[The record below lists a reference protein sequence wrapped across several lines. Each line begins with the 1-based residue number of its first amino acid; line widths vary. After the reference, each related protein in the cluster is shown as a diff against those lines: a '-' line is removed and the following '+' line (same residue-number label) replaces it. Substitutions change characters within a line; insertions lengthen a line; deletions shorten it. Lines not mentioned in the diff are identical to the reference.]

1 MRSVRFI
8 SVAVLLGAAGSAI
21 LSGCRPA
28 SATTASAEPAS
39 DAVEF
44 FDIRVGEK
52 FAFERD
58 QFTCRRGQPLRI
70 RITNTIPSD
79 GPNLP
84 HNLALL
90 APSTDV
96 DKFAEAINGATEA
109 QNYIPDSH
117 RHEVLA
123 AAPLV
128 HPGQSINL
136 QLSAPAEP
144 GTYTIICT
152 FPGHCLLGMR
162 ARLTVL

>member
-1 MRSVRFI
+1 MRSLLFRL
-8 SVAVLLGAAGSAI
+8 AGPALGAALLAVFA
-21 LSGCRPA
+21 GCRP
-28 SATTASAEPAS
+28 SSHAETPVAL
-39 DAVEF
+39 AQIELL
-44 FDIRVGEK
+44 DIRVGEK
-52 FAFERD
+52 FAFEQT

-70 RITNTIPSD
+70 QITNTIPPG

-90 APSTDV
+90 TPTADIE
-96 DKFAEAINGATEA
+96 KFAEAINDATEA
-109 QNYIPDSH
+109 QNYIPTSR

-128 HPGQSINL
+128 HPGQSISL
-136 QLSAPAEP
+136 QLNAPSEP
-144 GTYTIICT
+144 GDYTIICT